1 MEIEKQKMLVS
12 YLLSDQDLY
21 ATCHGIVKPSFFD
34 PSIKR
39 VVNFSQEYFEKYKNV
54 PSPEVIKAET
64 GMEIQKKDLTKAEV
78 KYAST
83 EVEQF
88 CKNKAM
94 EAMILGAPKLLHSG
108 DFGKIEANMKAAI
121 SVSLNRDLGTD
132 YFNNPELRLKKLLD
146 STRLIPTL
154 WRDVDEVLGGGVGRQ
169 ELLLFAANSGVGKS
183 ITMLNLSV
191 NLLMQ
196 GLNGIYF
203 TLELSEEVV
212 AKRMDSMITGIG
224 QQDIF
229 KNIHKISHDLDA
241 IKDQMGKFY
250 VKRFPESSTNAN
262 HLRAYIKEFEAVNGF
277 LPDFIVIDYLDLMA
291 TNQKIPVDNL
301 FIKDKYVAE
310 EARALGHDFDC
321 LVISASQLGRGAL
334 EADHVHQGHI
344 QGGISKV
351 NTCDNFIAI
360 IQSEQMRAA
369 GEYWFEYAKTRNSN
383 GVGRKTLLRWD
394 PIALRITNNETNDKG
409 LKVKPGNSNHPNL
422 NGAGTAIDKI
432 NKTKKSGLFDVLD
445 LVDNIAQTESSSP
458 K

>member
-1 MEIEKQKMLVS
+1 MEIDKQKMLVS
-12 YLLSDQDLY
+12 YLLSDQDLF

-34 PSIKR
+34 PSVKR
-39 VVNFSQEYFEKYKNV
+39 LVSFSQEYFEKYKQV
-54 PSPEVIKAET
+54 PSQEVVKAET
-64 GMEIQKKDLTKAEV
+64 GMDIPKKTLTKAEV
-78 KYAST
+78 KYASD
-83 EVEQF
+83 EVERF

-94 EAMILGAPKLLHSG
+94 EAMILGAPKLLHEG
-108 DFGKIEANMKAAI
+108 DFGKIEMNMKAAI
-121 SVSLNRDLGTD
+121 SVSLNRDLGLD

-154 WRDVDEVLGGGVGRQ
+154 WTEVDEVLGGGVGRQ

-229 KNIHKISHDLDA
+229 KNINKISHDLEQ

-277 LPDFIVIDYLDLMA
+277 LPDFIVIDYLDLMT
-291 TNQKIPVDNL
+291 TNHKIPADNL
-301 FIKDKYVAE
+301 FIKDK
-310 EARALGHDFDC
+310 
-321 LVISASQLGRGAL
+321 
-334 EADHVHQGHI
+334 
-344 QGGISKV
+344 
-351 NTCDNFIAI
+351 
-360 IQSEQMRAA
+360 
-369 GEYWFEYAKTRNSN
+369 
-383 GVGRKTLLRWD
+383 
-394 PIALRITNNETNDKG
+394 
-409 LKVKPGNSNHPNL
+409 
-422 NGAGTAIDKI
+422 
-432 NKTKKSGLFDVLD
+432 
-445 LVDNIAQTESSSP
+445 
-458 K
+458 

>member
-1 MEIEKQKMLVS
+1 MEIDKQKMLVS
-12 YLLSDQDLY
+12 YLLSDQDLF

-34 PSIKR
+34 PSVKR
-39 VVNFSQEYFEKYKNV
+39 LVSFSQEYFEKYKQV
-54 PSPEVIKAET
+54 PSQEVVKAET
-64 GMEIQKKDLTKAEV
+64 GMDIPKKTLTKAEV
-78 KYAST
+78 KYASD
-83 EVEQF
+83 EVERF

-94 EAMILGAPKLLHSG
+94 EAMILGAPKLLHEG
-108 DFGKIEANMKAAI
+108 DFGKIEMNMKAAI
-121 SVSLNRDLGTD
+121 SVSLNRDLGLD

-154 WRDVDEVLGGGVGRQ
+154 WTEVDEVLGGGVGRQ

-229 KNIHKISHDLDA
+229 KNINKISHDLEQ

-277 LPDFIVIDYLDLMA
+277 LPDFIVIDYLDLMT
-291 TNQKIPVDNL
+291 TNHKIPADNL

-321 LVISASQLGRGAL
+321 LVISASQLGRAAL

-360 IQSEQMRAA
+360 VQTEQMRAA

-383 GVGRKTLLRWD
+383 GVGKKTLLRWD
-394 PIALRITNNETNDKG
+394 PIALRISNNESGDKG
-409 LKVKPGNSNHPNL
+409 LKVASTGKKSSGQIHT
-422 NGAGTAIDKI
+422 GGTVLDKI
-432 NKTKKSGLFDVLD
+432 NKSAKSGLFDVLD
-445 LVDNIAQTESSSP
+445 LVDKIADNTNP
-458 K
+458 